1 MELEKMMLGA
11 MEFNFSPILA
21 KEIGLNGAIVLSAI
35 ELYRKENSKKNNV
48 IDYKCIQGKYLPFY
62 SICTIS
68 RIVKRLVDTGYLD
81 KIKMTPEQ
89 IKNMVIQNKN
99 FPLFSCEWCGCGCNI
114 LHEVKEK
121 PFWKR
126 EKYWKEKF
134 EGYVL
139 NLIVNPIEK
148 MMAELE
154 ESHD

>member
-1 MELEKMMLGA
+1 MELEKMMQGA

-99 FPLFSCEWCGCGCNI
+99 SPLFSCEWCGCGCNI
-114 LHEVKEK
+114 LHEHHYPTPKRLGGTKTVKICPNCHYEFHAISK
-121 PFWKR
+121 
-126 EKYWKEKF
+126 
-134 EGYVL
+134 
-139 NLIVNPIEK
+139 K
-148 MMAELE
+148 MGE
-154 ESHD
+154 

>member
-114 LHEVKEK
+114 LHEHHYPTPKRLGGTKTVKICPNCHYEFHAISK
-121 PFWKR
+121 
-126 EKYWKEKF
+126 
-134 EGYVL
+134 
-139 NLIVNPIEK
+139 K
-148 MMAELE
+148 MGE
-154 ESHD
+154 